1 MGGILITVRK
11 YVNRVGHAVRAIK
24 CRCAPA
30 FKVVVFNDDWEKFK
44 MTKIEQLDN
53 EIKKKTQELNESLK
67 TQILLRERLKNNNR
81 SMGEVLDQL
90 KAIEAYLE
98 DSNQYIYK
106 LQQEN
111 HKLKLSCDGWM
122 RRAINLE
129 FKVLNARDAT
139 KE

>member
-1 MGGILITVRK
+1 
-11 YVNRVGHAVRAIK
+11 
-24 CRCAPA
+24 
-30 FKVVVFNDDWEKFK
+30 